1 MNTQITKA
9 KKPLPSRRTALALM
23 VIAGA
28 AGVAVAWKSL
38 PLASAKTVASPEA
51 AVSVVIDLTKSAA
64 IVNGGVISEAEIS
77 GLTAQG
83 IDRAVALD
91 RYINKVLAAELARK
105 AYSADA
111 ESVLRGAEREV
122 LSQLY
127 IAKRTQEI
135 KGGIKDEDV
144 KTFYDKNVKAEDFS
158 AFKVRYFATQEPKEA
173 EEVATAVAAGK
184 GKDVDAK
191 FKPAKDGDGY
201 TAAQELPYGLGQ
213 VVRTMKAGEYS
224 HPLMLRNG
232 IFVLRVDDIKVGQ
245 KPEQAK
251 VAGEIKDLIVAQRL
265 SDELT
270 GARRSARVELK

>member
-1 MNTQITKA
+1 MNTKITKA